1 VVKKQKVQIEGGRF
15 VIVDKYYLVMI
26 GIRAEDPKSLVTTK
40 NLLTT
45 YNKVESHARG
55 VISNRDPIAAKHY
68 QELEKERARIA
79 RDYRYLKKGHLLYA
93 EGSVSYY
100 GNKWIIRNFMGKT
113 DYGHVGIYIGD
124 YQVPEG
130 KRYKVRDGGQV
141 PLKVFRNGEWIQLE
155 LGEYIEAGDQ
165 IIGAVVEARWEGI
178 VFNTV
183 DGMKNV
189 AKKFLESKGINRKP
203 NYAWKT
209 TDPPPNPSQVDK
221 IVEFALSK
229 VEKTE
234 KGDITYWFGKQGDY
248 STSLRNPDYCLEL
261 WDCVSIAE
269 AAYESAGLDPT
280 PNHLDHWVSIQPQ
293 EQFDNIDRKRPTPR
307 RAFDI
312 TVHSPVILHLY
323 NSRDGH
329 VGMAADGTFERNIP
343 DAYYYEEVDDLPQAI
358 HVENVNGEYDLV
370 IEAVGDGSF
379 DLNIQDLNVSSPEI
393 LTNVEFQNVAITKGD
408 TATLKMGSTN
418 NDYAMDIDRDGDNM
432 PEQTINPSSI
442 TTSPSSTAIAS
453 KYTGLI
459 FESRSRPTGTD
470 VQIPVSLKGIS
481 GEIGNIDLVLA
492 YDSTVLE
499 ATEVIGGSLTRDS
512 ILESNIT
519 PGNIRIALADSE
531 GFSEDG
537 SVIYVRFNVIGN
549 PGASSSLN
557 ITASYAN
564 GADYESLQIQSN
576 DGTFSV
582 SGSDESR
589 GDWDGNG
596 ELTAVDALS
605 ALQMA
610 VGKRA
615 VDLSLYMN
623 GDGRVTS
630 LDART
635 ILKIVVGNE

>member
-1 VVKKQKVQIEGGRF
+1 
-15 VIVDKYYLVMI
+15 M
-26 GIRAEDPKSLVTTK
+26 
-40 NLLTT
+40 
-45 YNKVESHARG
+45 
-55 VISNRDPIAAKHY
+55 
-68 QELEKERARIA
+68 
-79 RDYRYLKKGHLLYA
+79 
-93 EGSVSYY
+93 
-100 GNKWIIRNFMGKT
+100 
-113 DYGHVGIYIGD
+113 
-124 YQVPEG
+124 
-130 KRYKVRDGGQV
+130 
-141 PLKVFRNGEWIQLE
+141 
-155 LGEYIEAGDQ
+155 
-165 IIGAVVEARWEGI
+165 
-178 VFNTV
+178 
-183 DGMKNV
+183 
-189 AKKFLESKGINRKP
+189 
-203 NYAWKT
+203 
-209 TDPPPNPSQVDK
+209 
-221 IVEFALSK
+221 
-229 VEKTE
+229 
-234 KGDITYWFGKQGDY
+234 
-248 STSLRNPDYCLEL
+248 EL
-261 WDCVSIAE
+261 WDCVSLAE

-280 PNHLDHWVSIQPQ
+280 PNHLDSRISIQPQ
-293 EQFDNIDRKRPTPR
+293 EQFDNIDRVRAVPR
-307 RAFDI
+307 KAI
-312 TVHSPVILHLY
+312 NVIVHSPVNLHLY
-323 NSRDGH
+323 DSQDGH
-329 VGMAADGTFERNIP
+329 VGIAADGIFEQDIP
-343 DAYYYEEVDDLPQAI
+343 NAYYYEEVEDLPQAI
-358 HVENVNGEYDLV
+358 HIENVNDEYDLV

-432 PEQTINPSSI
+432 PEQTINPSSL

-499 ATEVIGGSLTRDS
+499 ATEVIGGSLTKDS

-549 PGASSSLN
+549 PGTSSPLD

-582 SGSDESR
+582 TDSDESR

-610 VGKRA
+610 VGKRP
-615 VDLSLYMN
+615 VDLSLDMN